1 MARTLTPKDAYAIM
15 NLLVKEATGQE
26 NLQVTD
32 LSSFVSAGETV
43 LATGTENVLNSLSL
57 VLGRTLVASRPYRAR
72 LDLMEQVD
80 SGLYSSRIRKI
91 SYYANEALP
100 SGAFNTNLYTNFLE
114 GYTNGQNMQAS
125 PNSTKSMW
133 EQNPKYPLEMHFGG
147 SSTWQ
152 YCVTRYEVQLQTAFR
167 TPEDFNAFV
176 SGYMTESAND
186 IESMREAWNRMNLL
200 NKIASVYDMSSNM
213 PGSVVNLTTAFN
225 AKFRTSFNTEDLL
238 STYLKEFLAFFVA
251 TLKKDIIALEHRTAK
266 YHWTPAKTD
275 AAGNA
280 LALLRHT
287 QRDRQRLYL
296 YYPMIVDAEALV
308 MPEIFNTQYLQIDN
322 YQAVDWWQSPDGGMN
337 INVTPAITDTS
348 TGAQAVGTAVETKVV
363 AMLTDVDGLM
373 TNFQLEAVNTSPLEA
388 RKLYRN
394 VWHTFLRNN
403 MIDNTEN
410 AIIYIMEDGGTFAK
424 SVKADEKTVVFEE
437 PVKEEETPAA
447 STKKTAAK

>member
-26 NLQVTD
+26 NIQVTD

-80 SGLYSSRIRKI
+80 TGLYSSRIRKI
-91 SYYANEALP
+91 SFYANEALP
-100 SGAFNTNLYTNFLE
+100 SGAFNTDLYVNFLE
-114 GYTNGQNMQAS
+114 GYTNGQNTQAS

-133 EQNPKYPLEMHFGG
+133 EQNPKYPLEMNFGG
-147 SSTWQ
+147 CSTWQ

-200 NKIASVYDMSSNM
+200 NKIASVYDMSDSM
-213 PGSVVNLTTAFN
+213 PESVVNLTSAFN
-225 AKFRTSFNTEDLL
+225 TKFGTSYTTAKLL

-251 TLKKDIIALEHRTAK
+251 TLKKDIIAMEHRTSL
-266 YHWTPAKTD
+266 YHWTPTKLD

-287 QRDRQRLYL
+287 PRDRQRLYL
-296 YYPMIVDAEALV
+296 YYPMIVDAEAMV
-308 MPEIFNTQYLQIDN
+308 MPEIFNTQYLQIEN
-322 YQAVDWWQSPDGGMN
+322 YQAVDWWQSPDGGMD
-337 INVTPAITDTS
+337 INVTPAIVNTT
-348 TGAQAVGTAVETKVV
+348 TGVQTAGTAVETKVV

-373 TNFQLEAVNTSPLEA
+373 TNFQLESVDTTVLEA
-388 RKLYRN
+388 RKKYRN
-394 VWHTFLRNN
+394 IWHTFLRNS
-403 MIDNTEN
+403 MVDNTEN
-410 AIIYIMEDGGTFAK
+410 VIIYIMEDQT
-424 SVKADEKTVVFEE
+424 T
-437 PVKEEETPAA
+437 
-447 STKKTAAK
+447 

>member
-80 SGLYSSRIRKI
+80 SGLYSSRVRKI
-91 SYYANEALP
+91 SYYASEAEP
-100 SGAFNTNLYTNFLE
+100 SGAFNTDLFTNFVE
-114 GYTNGQNMQAS
+114 GYTNGQNTQAS
-125 PNSTKSMW
+125 PNSTKSQW
-133 EQNPKYPLEMHFGG
+133 EQCPKYPLEMNFGG

-152 YCVTRYEVQLQTAFR
+152 YCITRYEVQLQTAFR
-167 TPEDFNAFV
+167 TPEDFNAFI

-186 IESMREAWNRMNLL
+186 IESQREAWNRMNLL
-200 NKIASVYDMSSNM
+200 NKIGSVYDMEPDM

-225 AKFRTSFNTEDLL
+225 NKFSTSYTTADLL

-251 TLKKDIIALEHRTAK
+251 TLKKDIIAMEHRTSL
-266 YHWTPAKTD
+266 YHWTPPKND

-280 LALLRHT
+280 LSLLRHT
-287 QRDRQRLYL
+287 PRDRQRLYM
-296 YYPMIVDAEALV
+296 YYPLIVDAEALV
-308 MPEIFNTQYLQIDN
+308 MPEIFNTQYLKVDN
-322 YQAVDWWQSPDGGMN
+322 YQPVDWWQSPDGGMDIN
-337 INVTPAITDTS
+337 ITPAIVDTS
-348 TGAQAVGTAVETKVV
+348 TGTQTAGSAVETKVV
-363 AMLTDVDGLM
+363 ALLTDVDGLM
-373 TNFQLEAVNTSPLEA
+373 TNFQLEAVNTTPLEA
-388 RKLYRN
+388 RKHYRN

-403 MIDNTEN
+403 MNDNTEN
-410 AIIYIMEDGGTFAK
+410 VILYIMED
-424 SVKADEKTVVFEE
+424 
-437 PVKEEETPAA
+437 PTP
-447 STKKTAAK
+447 